1 MYEDPARRPPTLP
14 VGDQPLPSAQ
24 RAGIERA
31 FGADFGD
38 VRVHEGNEA
47 ASMGALAF
55 TQGDSLGLGGRSGG
69 DPLIGHE
76 AAHVIQQRAG
86 LYRGQYD

>member
-1 MYEDPARRPPTLP
+1 
-14 VGDQPLPSAQ
+14 
-24 RAGIERA
+24 
-31 FGADFGD
+31 
-38 VRVHEGNEA
+38 
-47 ASMGALAF
+47 MGALAF

-69 DPLIGHE
+69 DGLLGHE